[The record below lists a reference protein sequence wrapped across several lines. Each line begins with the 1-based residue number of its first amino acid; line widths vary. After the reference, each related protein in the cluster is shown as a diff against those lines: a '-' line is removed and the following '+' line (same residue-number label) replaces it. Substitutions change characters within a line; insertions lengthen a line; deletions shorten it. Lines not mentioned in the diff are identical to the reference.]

1 MAKSDR
7 TVLSVKK
14 RSERGTRASRRL
26 RRTGFVPGVFY
37 GSDSE
42 SLAIML
48 DEKEL
53 QKALASGSQ
62 LFDVTVE
69 SGKAEPAVIKEHQRD
84 PIDGSSLHLDLMKV
98 RMDEE
103 IQASVPIVLEGGE
116 EAPGVIEGGIIEHV
130 TREINVEALPSDMP
144 EQIIVDVSGMEAAET
159 FLLEQVPEQPS
170 YKILDDPELVAS
182 IDQLTEERALLVHG
196 VKAFGL
202 LAGQLDPL
210 HRDEVESRLFI
221 HLYDFADEL
230 VSEPV
235 GLH

>member
-1 MAKSDR
+1 M
-7 TVLSVKK
+7 
-14 RSERGTRASRRL
+14 
-26 RRTGFVPGVFY
+26 
-37 GSDSE
+37 
-42 SLAIML
+42 AIML

-84 PIDGSSLHLDLMKV
+84 PVSGSSLHLDLMKV
-98 RMDEE
+98 KMDEE

-170 YKILDDPELVAS
+170 YKILDDPELVIATVTVPKEEEEPEPD
-182 IDQLTEERALLVHG
+182 IEEETELIGEEVPEGEEGAEPPEEG
-196 VKAFGL
+196 KDAE
-202 LAGQLDPL
+202 PS
-210 HRDEVESRLFI
+210 DEQPKE
-221 HLYDFADEL
+221 
-230 VSEPV
+230 
-235 GLH
+235 GK